1 MIQDD
6 EIRALLQ
13 KYATGRLTSE
23 EKAMLESWYIQQ
35 ASRKDVFIDERLME
49 QNLQQMAGRLP
60 VKHVAVLHTL
70 WPKIAAAAAIL
81 LIIGWWLF
89 SNDHRSAQKPALAA
103 TNTKQL
109 ITPGKNGALLT
120 LADGRQIVLDS
131 VDNGVVATQNGAA
144 VLLKNGTVVYNA
156 TRSPRTTGRSPSYNT
171 LVTPRGRQFQIVL
184 PDGTKVWL
192 NAASSI
198 RYPTAFTGN
207 ERRVELTGEGYFEVT
222 KNKNMPFRVFTP
234 PHPGGA
240 GGAMVEVL
248 GTHFNIMAYDDEPA
262 VKTTLLEGKVR
273 VEATPSQTTNPK
285 QQAILHPGE
294 QATVSDQIKVAPVKT
309 AVYVAWKNG
318 EFMFRNEPLENI
330 MRSVA
335 RWYDVEIV
343 YKADVAHKEVWGSIT
358 KYGNVADVLE
368 MIALTGVAHFK
379 IEGRTIIVLS

>member
-13 KYATGRLTSE
+13 KYATGRLTPE

-35 ASRKDVFIDERLME
+35 ANRNEVSIDEQLME
-49 QNLQQMAGRLP
+49 QNLKQLASHLP
-60 VKHVAVLHTL
+60 VKRAAAGIHAL
-70 WPKIAAAAAIL
+70 WPKMAAAAAVL

-89 SNDHRSAQKPALAA
+89 NNNHRPEQKTVLAV
-103 TNTKQL
+103 TNAKQL
-109 ITPGKNGALLT
+109 ITPGKDGALLT

-131 VDNGVVATQNGAA
+131 LGNGVVATQNGAD
-144 VLLKNGTVVYNA
+144 VLLENGTVVYNKNS
-156 TRSPRTTGRSPSYNT
+156 SPLAIDHSPAYNT

-222 KNKNMPFRVFTP
+222 KNRNMPFRVFTP
-234 PHPGGA
+234 SHPGRPGGA
-240 GGAMVEVL
+240 MIEVL

-273 VEATPSQTTNPK
+273 VEVTQPQTNHK
-285 QQAILHPGE
+285 QQTILHPDE
-294 QATVSDQIKVAPVKT
+294 QATVSNQIKVATVKT
-309 AVYVAWKNG
+309 AVAVAWKNG

-358 KYGNVADVLE
+358 RYGNVSDVLE

-379 IEGRTIIVLS
+379 VEGRTIIVLT